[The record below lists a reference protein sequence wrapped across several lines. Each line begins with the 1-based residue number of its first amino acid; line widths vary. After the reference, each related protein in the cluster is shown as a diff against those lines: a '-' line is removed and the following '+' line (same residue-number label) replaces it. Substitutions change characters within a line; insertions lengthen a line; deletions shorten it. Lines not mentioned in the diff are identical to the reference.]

1 MRIISPRPIFTSGHR
16 YIGWVGLFR
25 GFLAPFRGA
34 LFVARHGLWGY
45 VVLPLVIN
53 VGIAVLGYRIA
64 SSVVAERWGM
74 DGWGG
79 WAASLALALG
89 LMLVFQPILLAPFVD
104 ALSER
109 TEKIVTGAIPSMGF
123 FKSALRAMSHGVLKF
138 FLYALS
144 LSLTLALGSLT
155 GIGSVLGVVLTGV
168 FLAFDGFD
176 YPLGRREVGFAGKW
190 AYLVRNPG
198 LTTGYATGT
207 TLLFMVPFA
216 ALMAAPFAAVGA
228 TLAYLDGEKATSNVA
243 KRNSEAPGSVGPIA

>member
-1 MRIISPRPIFTSGHR
+1 M
-16 YIGWVGLFR
+16 GLFR
-25 GFLAPFRGA
+25 GFLAPFRGV
-34 LFVARHGLWGY
+34 LFVARHALWGY
-45 VVLPLVIN
+45 VVLPLAIN

-64 SSVVAERWGM
+64 RSVVAERWGM

-79 WAASLALALG
+79 WASSLALAVG
-89 LMLVFQPILLAPFVD
+89 LMIVFQPILLAPFVD

-109 TEKIVTGAIPSMGF
+109 TEKIVTGAIPTIGF
-123 FKSALRAMSHGVLKF
+123 FKSAVRAMWHGVLKF
-138 FLYALS
+138 LLYALG

-155 GIGSVLGVVLTGV
+155 GVGALFGVLLTGV

-190 AYLVRNPG
+190 AYLVRNMG

-216 ALMAAPFAAVGA
+216 ALVAAPFAAVGA
-228 TLAYLDGEKATSNVA
+228 TLAYLDGEKATSGVA
-243 KRNSEAPGSVGPIA
+243 KMNNEAVGLPGPIA